1 MEFDGELTRE
11 DAERAAWALVSKR
24 YRLEGPLVR
33 RTRERYSRTMKTP
46 SDQGRSHVSTLA
58 EYAVR
63 ELENA
68 DRLDVCQ
75 PLGIG
80 DRVLSRVEAA
90 RSRADADRFLDSV
103 GRLVGSPETEL
114 VPAPREGDA
123 VPNVRRSYLCT
134 LADPNSISV
143 DASEHRTALLARTGV
158 LSAGLDTATSARAH
172 NSIEKTLCYQ
182 MAAVNAAGMELLIR
196 ALEHPTAPPAETAR
210 LYNVAARLF
219 ETYQSGCD
227 TLLKLKNRGRQRVV
241 VQHQQVNVGS
251 GGQAVVAGTI
261 KPGSRRRGTE
271 AKS

>member
-1 MEFDGELTRE
+1 M
-11 DAERAAWALVSKR
+11 V
-24 YRLEGPLVR
+24 
-33 RTRERYSRTMKTP
+33 KTP
-46 SDQGRSHVSTLA
+46 HDQGRSDISTIA

-63 ELENA
+63 ELEIA
-68 DRLDVCQ
+68 DRLDVRE
-75 PLGIG
+75 PFRPG
-80 DRVLSRVEAA
+80 DRVLDRVEAA
-90 RSRADADRFLDSV
+90 RSRADADRLLDTI
-103 GRLVGSPETEL
+103 GKLVGSPETEL

-143 DASEHRTALLARTGV
+143 DASEHRTALLARAGV
-158 LSAGLDTATSARAH
+158 LSAGIDTAKSARAH

-196 ALEHPTAPPAETAR
+196 AQEHPSAPPSEAAR

-219 ETYQSGCD
+219 ETYQSACD

-271 AKS
+271 PKL